1 MFLCFACHE
10 TELFSYFALSFTQTS
25 GVQHGDA
32 CGDAIGSRKKSCLL
46 SWLCETRYKRVWKQV
61 CKGVKS
67 GKKVS
72 FVWSLTTRFTTYS
85 QLFVFQVWKHWQVML
100 SLVMLIIY
108 MVCHRRLLG
117 PWWPCTRLTN
127 YSRSVA
133 YKWTCAFSRFSS
145 HCLFRLYPLLV
156 IFLPIIFSNDSV

>member
-1 MFLCFACHE
+1 MEWLTAARSVVRNVV
-10 TELFSYFALSFTQTS
+10 L
-25 GVQHGDA
+25 
-32 CGDAIGSRKKSCLL
+32 CGDAMVADRKAAYSADCVKPGTKE
-46 SWLCETRYKRVWKQV
+46 CENRCARVWNRE
-61 CKGVKS
+61 
-67 GKKVS
+67 KKVS